1 MLTVTRSTVHLG
13 HEGSVYALERSVED
27 GYFYSGS
34 SDRVVSKWKIDGEEP
49 PAGLVNVGAIV
60 YSLRLVPEKSW
71 LLIGTSSG
79 NLHIVDLIA
88 GREIRNIALHKQ
100 GIFDIQYS
108 AALDRIY
115 TAGGDGSVIIWRL
128 SDLALVRNVQL
139 CKEKVRSVA
148 LSPSCTEVAVACGD
162 GFVYLLDPENGELVR
177 RFHAHGLSSNA
188 VVFDPAGDRMFTGG
202 RDAHLNVWDAS
213 TLERIRS
220 IPAHNYAIYSFA
232 FSPDGKLLAS
242 ASRDK
247 TVKLW
252 MVESVDF
259 LLRIDREK
267 FEGHRNSVNKVI
279 WLDHTSGLVS
289 AGDDR
294 AIITWRVRQD

>member
-1 MLTVTRSTVHLG
+1 MLSVTRSKVLLG
-13 HEGSVYALERSVED
+13 HEGSVYALERASEA
-27 GYFYSGS
+27 GYFFSGS
-34 SDRVVSKWKIDGEEP
+34 SDRMVSRWKLTGDEP
-49 PAGLVNVGAIV
+49 PAGLVSVGGIV
-60 YSLRLVPEKSW
+60 YSLRLVPEKAW
-71 LLIGTSSG
+71 LLIGTSAG
-79 NLHIVDLIA
+79 NLHVIDLSVSK
-88 GREIRNIALHKQ
+88 EIRNITYHKQ

-108 AALDRIY
+108 VAHDRLY
-115 TAGGDGSVIIWRL
+115 TAGGDGSLVIWRL
-128 SDLALVRNVQL
+128 SDLALIRNVTL

-148 LSPSCTEVAVACGD
+148 LSPSGNELAVACGD
-162 GFVYLLDPENGELVR
+162 GQLHLLDPEDGSLIR
-177 RFHAHGLSSNA
+177 SFHAHGLSSNA
-188 VVFDPAGDRMFTGG
+188 VVYDPEGNRLFTGG

-213 TLERIRS
+213 TLEQIRS

-232 FSPDGKLLAS
+232 FSPDGRMLAS

-252 MVESVDF
+252 DVGSADF

-279 WLDHTSGLVS
+279 WMDHPSGLIS

-294 AIITWRVRQD
+294 AIISWQVKTG